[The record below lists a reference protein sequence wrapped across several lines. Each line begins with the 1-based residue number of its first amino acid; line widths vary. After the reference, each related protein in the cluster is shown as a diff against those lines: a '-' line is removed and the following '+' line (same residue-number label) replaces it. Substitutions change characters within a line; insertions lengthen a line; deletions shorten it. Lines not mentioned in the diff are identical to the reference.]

1 MTQKQITHLQD
12 IIDDFMSTATSKCTI
27 ESEGYPHAPYI
38 SSLGASTE
46 EFVHFIDEVNE
57 YLGNQI
63 ELSQQLLNEPSFRQC
78 MYNLS
83 RNISE
88 PEVLLDL
95 VKTSDVVDSLNNK
108 LVCSVWKHDS
118 GRLIQLLQKQLPS
131 TNDDRDY
138 YMKTLSCNEVI
149 AKFNKL
155 TRDTDYILKEE
166 IWKNYYHC

>member
-12 IIDDFMSTATSKCTI
+12 MIDDFMSTATSECTI
-27 ESEGYPHAPYI
+27 KSKGQPHDSYV
-38 SSLGASTE
+38 SSLGVSPE
-46 EFVHFIDEVNE
+46 DLVHFIDEVNE
-57 YLGNQI
+57 YLGNPI
-63 ELSQQLLNEPSFRQC
+63 ELAPQLLNKQSFKQC

-88 PEVLLDL
+88 PEVLLHL

-108 LVCSVWKHDS
+108 LICSVWRHDS

-131 TNDDRDY
+131 MNDDRDY
-138 YMKTLSCNEVI
+138 YLKTLSCNEVV

-166 IWKNYYHC
+166 I